1 MLILIT
7 GGARS
12 GKSRFA
18 EKLAAAFEN
27 VVYIATAQAFD
38 DEMRDRIE
46 KHRERRPSTWKTI
59 ESPFDAHREIEKL
72 HADCFLFDCLTVYLS
87 NFLLRNEGSADEYF
101 DRLLDAARKFKGTAI
116 FVTNEVGSG
125 IVPMNEL
132 ARKFRD
138 LQGLTNQKFAATAD
152 EVYICAC
159 GLPLRLK

>member
-101 DRLLDAARKFKGTAI
+101 DRLLEAARKFKGTAI

-138 LQGLTNQKFAATAD
+138 LQGLTNQKFAAIAD

-159 GLPLRLK
+159 GLSLRLK